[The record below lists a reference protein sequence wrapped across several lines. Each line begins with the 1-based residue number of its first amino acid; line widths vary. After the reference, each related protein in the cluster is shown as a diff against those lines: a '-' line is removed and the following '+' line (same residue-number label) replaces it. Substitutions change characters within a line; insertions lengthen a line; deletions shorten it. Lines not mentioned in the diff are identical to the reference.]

1 MIRPVSINRLT
12 ASYGG
17 RFRDAAY
24 VELAQEHLLHWMFAE
39 GLIHDEDVVF
49 KGGSALRKF
58 VFGAKGRF
66 SVDLD
71 FTINDRYY
79 GEHILTA
86 LQYGLQHEG
95 VRFSIVGD
103 VDMEALKASW
113 RAEVPSQPNLGR
125 TSFPSRL
132 DFSSRATML
141 RPEARAR
148 AQIFG
153 MEARY
158 LEFDPVLI
166 PVMALVENSAEKLA
180 RFRRLIL
187 ARDAYD
193 LSLLAEIVRGQLPLL
208 REVLLYKVYFDMV
221 VDRRGGTAPFRLGSE
236 YSDRGVGEV
245 IDAADLASLTA
256 GRPDF
261 AGMLHV
267 ISQTFGGMLPA
278 SGEFEGKLAQCS
290 PGDRYLVEQRM
301 MARRDELRQYPA
313 SRH

>member
-24 VELAQEHLLHWMFAE
+24 VELAQEHLIHWMSAE
-39 GLIHDEDVVF
+39 DLINGDQVVF
-49 KGGSALRKF
+49 KGGSALRRF
-58 VFGAKGRF
+58 VFGSRGRF

-71 FTINDRYY
+71 FTISDRYY

-86 LQYGLQHEG
+86 LQRGLEHEG
-95 VRFSIVGD
+95 VRFSVVGE

-113 RAEVPSQPNLGR
+113 HAEVPSQPSLGR

-132 DFSSRATML
+132 DFSTRATML
-141 RPEARAR
+141 PPEARPR

-153 MEARY
+153 MEGRY
-158 LEFDPVLI
+158 LDFEPVLI
-166 PVMALVENSAEKLA
+166 PAMALVENTAEKLA
-180 RFRRLIL
+180 RFRRSIL

-193 LSLLAEIVRGQLPLL
+193 LSLLAEYVRGQLPLL
-208 REVLLYKVYFDMV
+208 REVLLYKVYFDVV
-221 VDRRGGTAPFRLGSE
+221 VDRRGGTAPFHLGSE
-236 YSDRGVGEV
+236 YRDRAVREV
-245 IDAADLASLTA
+245 IDAADLASLTRE
-256 GRPDF
+256 RPDF
-261 AGMLHV
+261 ARMLRV
-267 ISQTFGGMLPA
+267 ISETFGGMPAA

-301 MARRDELRQYPA
+301 MARRQELRQYQA